1 MDNEYE
7 NIRFAD
13 EDKKE
18 SDNDKY
24 VFKGCVKLCG
34 ALNLDDIKLVIINN
48 TKELDEI
55 YMSKAAFENVVD
67 KSKVKKESDLFDIP
81 FDKED
86 NLDVFKK

>member
-1 MDNEYE
+1 MPLVL
-7 NIRFAD
+7 A
-13 EDKKE
+13 
-18 SDNDKY
+18 NDKY

-55 YMSKAAFENVVD
+55 YMSKASFENVVD

-86 NLDVFKK
+86 NLDLFKK